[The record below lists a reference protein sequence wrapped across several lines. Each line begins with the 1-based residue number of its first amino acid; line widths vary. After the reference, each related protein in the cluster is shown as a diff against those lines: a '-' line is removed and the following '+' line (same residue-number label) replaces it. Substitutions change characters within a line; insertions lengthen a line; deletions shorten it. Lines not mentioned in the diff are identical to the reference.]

1 MKQDS
6 LSILF
11 FILKGRLLKNG
22 EAPIILRV
30 TLNGREDQM
39 RVLRSVPL
47 QLWNRA
53 KGRSTGKDV
62 SSKEL
67 NNYLNGL
74 QIRLLTIHSELSERE
89 AHITPSLLLSKLFAK
104 DEKHLLVTS
113 FQEHITECTK
123 LIGIDYEAVTINRY
137 DNCARRLARFIQREY
152 DKEDVTFN
160 ELDGEFVRK
169 FEIFLKIE
177 KKLSQNTLVR
187 YMKCFKKITNM
198 ALANKWMKDDPF
210 LGTVF
215 RQTET
220 NPTFLTMEELEII
233 AKKEFKIE
241 RLEIVRD
248 LFLFCCWS
256 GLAFIDAKELKPE
269 HIVKDNSGNMWIRK
283 GREKMRRRSGNSIC
297 NVPLLTPARKILEKY
312 QNHPLCEM
320 KGVCLPMYSNQK
332 TNSYLKEIAD
342 FCGINKTLTTHV
354 ARHSFGTSITLAN
367 NVSLQNV
374 SKMMGHSSTRMTQHY
389 ARVLDSSI
397 MKDMA
402 NVEKSLADVW

>member
-123 LIGIDYEAVTINRY
+123 LSGIDYDAVTISRY

>member
-30 TLNGREDQM
+30 TLNGQEDQV

-53 KGRSTGKDV
+53 KGRSTGKDA

-74 QIRLLTIHSELSERE
+74 QIRLLSIHKELSERE
-89 AHITPSLLLSKLFAK
+89 VHIIPSLLLSKLFAK
-104 DEKHLLVTS
+104 DEKHLLVAS
-113 FQEHITECTK
+113 FKKHIAECTK

-137 DNCARRLARFIQREY
+137 DNCARSLAIFIQREY
-152 DKEDVTFN
+152 EKEDVTFN

-169 FEIFLKIE
+169 FEIFLKTE
-177 KKLSQNTLVR
+177 KQLCQNTLVR

-220 NPTFLTMEELEII
+220 NPTFLTMEELETI
-233 AKKEFKIE
+233 AQKEFKIE

-256 GLAFIDAKELKPE
+256 GLSFIDAKELKAE

-297 NVPLLTPARKILEKY
+297 NVPLLAPARKILEKY

-342 FCGINKTLTTHV
+342 FCGIEKHLTTHV

-402 NVEKSLADVW
+402 NVEKSLAKVW

>member
-137 DNCARRLARFIQREY
+137 DNCARSLARFIQREY

-402 NVEKSLADVW
+402 NVEKSLADIW